1 MWYTESDNSDDV
13 QEQLTSIFDDLNS
26 NSSNETRSVTLQLES
41 IIERLNSFFNT
52 SNLPLP
58 SHLHTHSNT
67 RVEPEDSGVDQEEEE
82 DEEEDNDHHHHNDH
96 DQCSLDDDEKLTQT
110 GQTAEDVDGISLE
123 NWQLLETLKYKRI
136 HESAQRNHEKIYA
149 TGSNNNNAQMVVR
162 REGASSSASFPSTP
176 SVQATDRLMKE
187 LRDIFRSQSYKKGD
201 YVIDLVDESLYEWNI
216 KVRRSHYTS
225 WSHAFPL

>member
-1 MWYTESDNSDDV
+1 M
-13 QEQLTSIFDDLNS
+13 
-26 NSSNETRSVTLQLES
+26 TLQLES
-41 IIERLNSFFNT
+41 IIERLNSFYNT

-58 SHLHTHSNT
+58 SHLNTHTTT
-67 RVEPEDSGVDQEEEE
+67 RVEPEDSGVDQEEE
-82 DEEEDNDHHHHNDH
+82 DNDDEDNDHHHHDH

-110 GQTAEDVDGISLE
+110 GQTTEDIDGISLE

-149 TGSNNNNAQMVVR
+149 IGSYNSNSNSNSNAQMVVR
-162 REGASSSASFPSTP
+162 GEGASSSISFPSTP

-216 KVRRSHYTS
+216 KVRRPQRPFSGTHVSSLVVPHRYR
-225 WSHAFPL
+225 